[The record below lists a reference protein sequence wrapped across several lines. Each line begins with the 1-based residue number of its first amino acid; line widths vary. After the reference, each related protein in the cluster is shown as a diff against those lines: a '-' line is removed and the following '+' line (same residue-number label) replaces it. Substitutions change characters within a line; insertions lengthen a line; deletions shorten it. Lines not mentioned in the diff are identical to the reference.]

1 MIIEI
6 LKYYY
11 KITTLKSNAELN
23 MLKRYVELQ
32 YPDRKIIKNYIK
44 DINKNYFE
52 KNSINEYKN
61 IFIKIDINK
70 NYNGFN
76 DSNLIKDIDLIFDK
90 ATDSNIATTIDINY
104 KIDETNNIDM
114 SIFHKYVHNTY
125 FKKSIKLNK
134 YDSEKR

>member
-11 KITTLKSNAELN
+11 KIKTLKSNDELN

-32 YPDRKIIKNYIK
+32 YPDIKIIKNYIK

-61 IFIKIDINK
+61 IFIKIDVDK
-70 NYNGFN
+70 N
-76 DSNLIKDIDLIFDK
+76 
-90 ATDSNIATTIDINY
+90 
-104 KIDETNNIDM
+104 
-114 SIFHKYVHNTY
+114 
-125 FKKSIKLNK
+125 
-134 YDSEKR
+134 

>member
-11 KITTLKSNAELN
+11 KITTLKSNDELN

-61 IFIKIDINK
+61 IFIKIDVNK
-70 NYNGFN
+70 NYNEFN
-76 DSNLIKDIDLIFDK
+76 DLNLIKDIDLIFAK
-90 ATDSNIATTIDINY
+90 AKDLNISTIIDINY

-114 SIFHKYVHNTY
+114 SIFDKYVHNTY

-134 YDSEKR
+134 